1 MRQFLLK
8 NCFAA
13 VLVLASSVVWAQERT
28 ISGTVTSSDD
38 GSSLPGVNVVV
49 KGTTTGV
56 VTDSD
61 GKFLLSVPSSGGT
74 LVFSFI
80 GLKTI
85 EVEIG
90 NQSQISVQMETDV
103 TQLSEV
109 VVTGYSAVDKR
120 QVSGAIS
127 SVKGSDIASLP
138 AQSFDRALQG
148 RAAGVL
154 VQSNNGIPGGAVN
167 IRIRGTGSI
176 SAGNT
181 PLYIVDGVQINSR
194 SDANFTQSNPLAFLN
209 ANDIASIEI
218 LKDAASA
225 AIYGAQ
231 ASNGVVIITTK
242 KGKAGK
248 PSLNFNFYTGV
259 NQQLKYID
267 VLSAP
272 QWFEVRRNAYLNG
285 YTGSYQLTE
294 TGASY
299 FTLQDMGLL
308 TGLTVPNNLS
318 SATLGGWA
326 SANALNID
334 DLQLGRF
341 SDGTINTYDWQRE
354 AFSTG
359 KVQNYE
365 LSFSGGDE
373 KNQYYI
379 AASYN
384 KQDATMKPVDF
395 QRGTVKLD
403 LTNTLT
409 SKLKLGTSIN
419 LSTFQQNVPFAV
431 SGSFLGSPAFSA
443 SAVQPHNPIYN
454 AEDGSFNTAIAGVLN
469 QNVIAVVNQNSGVQR
484 TNQAVGNLNFT
495 YDIIKGLYFR
505 SLWGLDYR
513 LVQGERFTDPRT
525 PDGVGVRGRAS
536 LQSNWNTNFITTQTL
551 NFTKAIGSHNIS
563 GVAGFEYRSETN
575 EFLTASKTG
584 FPTYQFRTLGSGA
597 VTEAANGSWTG
608 YHRASVF
615 GQVNYDFKKKYV
627 TTLTIRRDGSSRFG
641 IENQFGLF
649 KSISAAWIMKE
660 EGFLQSVNF
669 LSDLKLRASYGETG
683 NDDLSALPGGDFPAV
698 ALYSGGTAVNYNG
711 TPGIRPSGLA
721 NTKLGWETNATV
733 NAGLDFGLFNNR
745 ITTSVDLYKRTSKDL
760 LLVQPVPAIS
770 GFDSYYANVGEMVNK
785 GVEVELNTVNFD
797 VSGFL
802 WKSTFNFAYNENYVS
817 ELYGGLQELPG
828 NVSVRVGRSIG
839 TYFTQEYAGVNAAT
853 GRPMWYDINRNLT
866 YQPTA
871 ADRIVLGNNQPEFYG
886 GFINSLSYKGFS
898 LDAQFNYEYGRVV
911 SDAQVSFLRENAT
924 RLTLNALQETAD
936 RRWMTPGQITDVPRP
951 IISGAEVRGVGQL
964 TGSTNFLKADF
975 IRLKQLTLSYNFRK
989 DMISKLHLSQARIYA
1004 QGVNLWTYSDYLGY
1018 DPEFVDAANNGSGI
1032 IPQSKG
1038 YTFGIQLGF

>member
-1 MRQFLLK
+1 MRQFLQRS
-8 NCFAA
+8 CIAA
-13 VLVLASSVVWAQERT
+13 ILLFASSMVWAQDRT
-28 ISGTVTSSDD
+28 ITGTVTSSED
-38 GSSLPGVNVVV
+38 GSSLPGVNVIV

-61 GKFLLSVPSSGGT
+61 GRYSLSIPSSGAT
-74 LVFSFI
+74 LIFSFI

-85 EVEIG
+85 ETEVG
-90 NQSQISVQMETDV
+90 SQSQISVQMDTDV

-109 VVTGYSAVDKR
+109 IVTGYTTVEKR

-127 SVKGSDIASLP
+127 SVKGSDIANLP
-138 AQSFDRALQG
+138 VQSFDRALQG

-194 SDANFTQSNPLAFLN
+194 SDASFTQSNPLAFLN
-209 ANDIASIEI
+209 ASDIASIEI

-242 KGKAGK
+242 KGKSGK
-248 PSLNFNFYTGV
+248 PTLNFNYYTGV

-267 VLSAP
+267 VLNAP
-272 QWFEVRRNAYLNG
+272 QWFELRKSAYLNG

-318 SATLGGWA
+318 NATLAGWN

-341 SDGTINTYDWQRE
+341 NDGTINSYDWQRE

-365 LSFSGGDE
+365 LSFSGGDD
-373 KNQYYI
+373 KNQYYVS
-379 AASYN
+379 ASYN

-403 LTNTLT
+403 LSNTLT
-409 SKLKLGTSIN
+409 DKLRLATSMN

-431 SGSFLGSPAFSA
+431 SGSFLGSPAFSS

-454 AEDGSFNTAIAGVLN
+454 AEDGSYNTAIAGVLN

-484 TNQAVGNLNFT
+484 TNQAVGNLTFT
-495 YDIIKGLYFR
+495 YDIIKGLNFR

-525 PDGVGVRGRAS
+525 PDGVGVRGRSS
-536 LQSNWNTNFITTQTL
+536 LQSNWNTNFITTQTV
-551 NFTKAIGSHNIS
+551 NFTKSINNHNLS
-563 GVAGFEYRSETN
+563 GLAGFEYRSESN

-608 YHRASVF
+608 YHRASGF
-615 GQVNYDFKKKYV
+615 AQLNYDFKKKYML
-627 TTLTIRRDGSSRFG
+627 TLTGRRDGSSRFG
-641 IENQFGLF
+641 TANKYGLF
-649 KSISAAWIMKE
+649 KSVSAAWIMKE
-660 EGFLQSVNF
+660 EGFLQDVAF
-669 LSDLKLRASYGETG
+669 LSDLKVRASYGETG
-683 NDDLSALPGGDFPAV
+683 NDDIGDFSAV

-711 TPGIRPSGLA
+711 SPGIRPAGLA
-721 NTKLGWETNATV
+721 NTKLGWETNQTV
-733 NAGLDFGLFNNR
+733 NAGLDFALFNNR
-745 ITTSVDLYKRTSKDL
+745 ISSSVDLYKRTSKDL
-760 LLVQPVPAIS
+760 LLTTPVPSIS
-770 GFDSYYANVGEMVNK
+770 GFDSYTANVGEVVNR
-785 GVEVELNTVNFD
+785 GVEVELNTINFD
-797 VSGFL
+797 LGGFI

-817 ELYGGLQELPG
+817 ELYGGLDELPG
-828 NVSVRVGRSIG
+828 NTSVRVGRSIG
-839 TYFTQEYAGVNAAT
+839 TIFTQEYAGVNPAT

-871 ADRIVLGNNQPEFYG
+871 ADRIVMGNNQPEFYG
-886 GFINSLSYKGFS
+886 GFINTLSFKGFS

-924 RLTLNALQETAD
+924 RLTLNALQETTD
-936 RRWMTPGQITDVPRP
+936 RRWTTPGQITDVPRP
-951 IISGAEVRGVGQL
+951 IISGTEVRGVGQL

-975 IRLKQLTLSYNFRK
+975 IRLKQLTLSYNFQK
-989 DMISKLHLSQARIYA
+989 NLISKLHLTTARVYA

-1018 DPEFVDAANNGSGI
+1018 DPEFVDTANNGSGI

-1038 YTFGIQLGF
+1038 YTFGVQLGF

>member
-1 MRQFLLK
+1 MRQILLK

-13 VLVLASSVVWAQERT
+13 VLLLTSSMVWAQERT

-49 KGTTTGV
+49 KGTSTGV
-56 VTDSD
+56 VTDANGAYS
-61 GKFLLSVPSSGGT
+61 LSVPASGGT
-74 LVFSFI
+74 LIFSFI
-80 GLKTI
+80 GLKTV
-85 EVEIG
+85 EAEIG
-90 NQSQISVQMETDV
+90 NQSQISVRMETDV

-109 VVTGYSAVDKR
+109 IVTGYSTVEKR

-127 SVKGSDIASLP
+127 SVKGSDIANLP
-138 AQSFDRALQG
+138 VQSFDRALQG

-209 ANDIASIEI
+209 ASDIASIEI

-242 KGKAGK
+242 KGKSGK
-248 PSLNFNFYTGV
+248 PSLNFNYYTGV

-267 VLSAP
+267 VLDAP
-272 QWFEVRRNAYLNG
+272 QWFELRKNAYLNG
-285 YTGSYQLTE
+285 YSGSYQLTE

-308 TGLTVPNNLS
+308 TGLTVPNNFS

-341 SDGTINTYDWQRE
+341 NDGTINSYDWQRE

-365 LSFSGGDE
+365 MSFSGGDD

-379 AASYN
+379 SASYN

-395 QRGTVKLD
+395 QRGTLKLD
-403 LTNTLT
+403 LTNALT
-409 SKLKLGTSIN
+409 SKLTLATSMN

-431 SGSFLGSPAFSA
+431 SGSFLGSPAFSS
-443 SAVQPHNPIYN
+443 SAVQPQNPIYN

-484 TNQAVGNLNFT
+484 TNQAVGSLKFT
-495 YDIIKGLYFR
+495 YEILKGLSFR

-525 PDGVGVRGRAS
+525 PDGVGVRGRSS

-551 NFTKAIGSHNIS
+551 NFNKSFGSHNVS
-563 GVAGFEYRSETN
+563 GLVGFEYRSETN
-575 EFLTASKTG
+575 EFLTAAKTG

-597 VTEAANGSWTG
+597 VTEAANGAWTG
-608 YHRASVF
+608 YHRASGF

-627 TTLTIRRDGSSRFG
+627 ATFTLRRDGSSRFG
-641 IENQFGLF
+641 VENKYGLF
-649 KSISAAWIMKE
+649 KSVSAAWILKE
-660 EGFLQSVNF
+660 ESFLSGVNM

-683 NDDLSALPGGDFPAV
+683 NDDIGDFPAV

-711 TPGIRPSGLA
+711 TPGIRPAGLA
-721 NTKLGWETNATV
+721 NTQLGWETNQTV
-733 NAGLDFGLFNNR
+733 NMGLDFGLFNNR
-745 ITTSVDLYKRTSKDL
+745 VTSSIDIYKKTTKDL
-760 LLVQPVPAIS
+760 LLTTPVPAIS
-770 GFDSYYANVGEMVNK
+770 GFDSYTANVGQMVNR
-785 GVEVELNTVNFD
+785 GVEVELNTVNID
-797 VSGFL
+797 MGGFL

-828 NVSVRVGRSIG
+828 NTSVRVGHSIG
-839 TYFTQEYAGVNAAT
+839 SFFTQEYAGVNPAT

-886 GFINSLSYKGFS
+886 GFINSFSYQGFS

-936 RRWMTPGQITDVPRP
+936 RRWTTPGQITDVPRP
-951 IISGAEVRGVGQL
+951 VVGGAEVRGVGPL

-975 IRLKQLTLSYNFRK
+975 IRLKQLTLSYNFRSNL
-989 DMISKLHLSQARIYA
+989 ISKLHLTTARVYA
-1004 QGVNLWTYSDYLGY
+1004 QGVNLWTYSEYAGY

-1038 YTFGIQLGF
+1038 YTFGVQLGF

>member
-1 MRQFLLK
+1 MRQILPK
-8 NCFAA
+8 NCLMA
-13 VLVLASSVVWAQERT
+13 VLCLVSSMLWAQDRT
-28 ISGTVTSSDD
+28 ITGTITSTED
-38 GSSLPGVNVVV
+38 GSKLPGVNVVV
-49 KGTTTGV
+49 KGTTIGAV
-56 VTDSD
+56 SD
-61 GKFLLSVPSSGGT
+61 ADGSYSISVPSSGGT

-80 GLKTI
+80 GLRSV

-90 NQSQISVQMETDV
+90 SQTQVSIEMETDV

-109 VVTGYSAVDKR
+109 VVTGYGVAPKR
-120 QVSGAIS
+120 QISGAIS
-127 SVKGSDIASLP
+127 SVKGSDIANLP
-138 AQSFDRALQG
+138 MQSFDRALQG

-154 VQSNNGIPGGAVN
+154 VQSNNGIPGGSVN

-209 ANDIASIEI
+209 ASDIASIEI

-242 KGKAGK
+242 KGQSGK
-248 PSLNFNFYTGV
+248 PSLTFNYYTGV
-259 NQQLKYID
+259 NQQLKYVD
-267 VLSAP
+267 VLDAP
-272 QWFEVRRNAYLNG
+272 QWFELRKSAYQNG
-285 YTGSYQLTE
+285 YIGSAQLNE

-299 FTLQDMGLL
+299 FALQDMGLL

-318 SATLGGWA
+318 ASTIGGWG
-326 SANALNID
+326 SANALNAD

-341 SDGTINTYDWQRE
+341 SDGTIGSYDWQRE

-365 LSFSGGDE
+365 LSFSGGDD
-373 KNQYYI
+373 KNKYYI
-379 AASYN
+379 SASYN

-403 LTNTLT
+403 VTNTLT
-409 SKLKLGTSIN
+409 PKLKLASSMN
-419 LSTFQQNVPFAV
+419 LSTFQQNIPFAV

-443 SAVQPHNPIYN
+443 SAVQPQNAIYN
-454 AEDGSFNTAIAGVLN
+454 PEDGSFNTAIAGVLN

-484 TNQAVGNLNFT
+484 TNQAVGNLTFT
-495 YDIIKGLYFR
+495 YDIVKGLNFR

-525 PDGVGVRGRAS
+525 PDGVGVRGRSS
-536 LQSNWNTNFITTQTL
+536 LQTNWNTNFITTQTL
-551 NFTKAIGSHNIS
+551 NFAKSISDHNVN
-563 GVAGFEYRSETN
+563 GLVGFEYRSETN
-575 EFLTASKTG
+575 EGFTASKTG

-597 VTEAANGSWTG
+597 VTEAANGGWTG
-608 YHRASVF
+608 YHRVSGF
-615 GQVNYDFKKKYV
+615 GQVNYDFKKKYIATFTV
-627 TTLTIRRDGSSRFG
+627 RRDGSSRFG
-641 IENQFGLF
+641 SENRYGLF
-649 KSISAAWIMKE
+649 KSVSAAWIVKE
-660 EGFLQSVNF
+660 ESF
-669 LSDLKLRASYGETG
+669 LSGVNALTDLKLRASYGETG
-683 NDDLSALPGGDFPAV
+683 NDDIGDFPAV

-721 NTKLGWETNATV
+721 NIELGWETNETV
-733 NAGLDFGLFNNR
+733 NAGVDFGFFNSR
-745 ITTSVDLYKRTSKDL
+745 ISSSIDLYRRTSKDL

-770 GFDSYYANVGEMVNK
+770 GFDSYIANVGEMVNR
-785 GVEVELNTVNFD
+785 GVEVEVNTVNID
-797 VSGFL
+797 MGGFL

-828 NVSVRVGRSIG
+828 VTSVRVGRSIG
-839 TYFTQEYAGVNAAT
+839 TLFTQEYAGVNPAT

-871 ADRIVLGNNQPEFYG
+871 ADRIVVGNNQPEFYG

-898 LDAQFNYEYGRVV
+898 IDAQFNYEYGRIV

-924 RLTLNALQETAD
+924 RLTLNALEETAE
-936 RRWMTPGQITDVPRP
+936 RRWTTPGQITDIPRSV
-951 IISGAEVRGVGQL
+951 ISGAEVRGVGQL
-964 TGSTNFLKADF
+964 TGSANFLKADF
-975 IRLKQLTLSYNFRK
+975 IRLKQLTLSYNVDK
-989 DMISKLHLSQARIYA
+989 SLINKIGVNSARVYA

-1018 DPEFVDAANNGSGI
+1018 DPEFVDVANGGSGI